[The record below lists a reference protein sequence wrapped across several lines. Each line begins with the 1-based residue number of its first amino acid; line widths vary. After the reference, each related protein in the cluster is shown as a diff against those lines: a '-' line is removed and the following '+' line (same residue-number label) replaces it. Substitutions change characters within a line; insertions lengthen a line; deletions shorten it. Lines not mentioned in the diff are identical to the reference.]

1 VIRAA
6 LGEARRRRSSSSMG
20 RGAMLALA
28 TLALACS
35 LTGCET
41 TQQKSA
47 KLEKEAKKHIVVA
60 QSGLS
65 IARASTD
72 VQVVATTVLHSS
84 EGAAVAVTL
93 RNTSTHALRDVPI
106 AISVNDAAGSVL
118 YQNNAPGLEAALT
131 SVPLLEPSEHLTWI
145 DDQVQANSG
154 AAGGTPTTA
163 TATVGEAPQA
173 PAGAPR
179 MRLSGVHQIEEAS
192 GAGAEGMV
200 VNDSAVTQHGLVVYG
215 IARQGATIV
224 AAGRAVLSEVPA
236 RGSTHFQL
244 YFIGSPHGAR
254 LQLSAPATT
263 LG

>member
-1 VIRAA
+1 MSRIGV
-6 LGEARRRRSSSSMG
+6 LLL
-20 RGAMLALA
+20 LAL
-28 TLALACS
+28 T

-41 TQQKSA
+41 TQEKSA
-47 KLEKEAKKHIVVA
+47 KLEREAKKHIVVA
-60 QSGLS
+60 QKGLS
-65 IARASTD
+65 IAQASAD
-72 VQVVATTVLHSS
+72 VMVVATTVLHSS

-106 AISVNDAAGSVL
+106 AISVKDAAGSML

-131 SVPLLEPSEHLTWI
+131 SAPLLGPGEQFTWI

-154 AAGGTPTTA
+154 AAGGIPTTA

-179 MRLSGVHQIEEAS
+179 MRLSGLHQIEEAG

-215 IARQGATIV
+215 IARQGAAIV

-236 RGSTHFQL
+236 HGSTRFQL
-244 YFIGSPHGAR
+244 YFIGSPHGGQ